1 VVEGQEEQTTDENAL
16 KRVAFYQEMVS
27 GWVNTV
33 IESDKQAIGL
43 SGLAI
48 GLLMTFRSSI
58 DTGARFVLWSLASV
72 SFFAAVIVGMRV
84 LYLNA
89 LYVEQVLS
97 GENEARETQV
107 LNHLSRMTTLIYSLF
122 IIGAFLTALLA
133 ASTSPFLTNCGV
145 CR

>member
-1 VVEGQEEQTTDENAL
+1 MAEGQEEQTPDENAL

-48 GLLMTFRSSI
+48 GLLMTLRSSV
-58 DTGARFVLWSLASV
+58 DTGAGFVLWSLAGM
-72 SFFAAVIVGMRV
+72 SFFAAIIVGMRV

-97 GENEARETQV
+97 GENEEETQV
-107 LNHLSRMTTLIYSLF
+107 LNHHRGTTLIYSLF

-133 ASTSPFLTNCGV
+133 ASTSPFLRNCGV
-145 CR
+145 CQ